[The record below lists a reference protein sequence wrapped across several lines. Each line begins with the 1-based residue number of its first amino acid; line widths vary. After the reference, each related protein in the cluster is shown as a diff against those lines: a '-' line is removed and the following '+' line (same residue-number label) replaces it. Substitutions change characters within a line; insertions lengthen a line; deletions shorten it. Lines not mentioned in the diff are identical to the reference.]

1 MDGLG
6 ISITGSNAGER
17 TGAVSSGSERTTPGS
32 VFVFTPTTYMSLR
45 FRSFKFVLE

>member
-6 ISITGSNAGER
+6 ISFTGSNTGER
-17 TGAVSSGSERTTPGS
+17 IGAVSSGSECTPPGS
-32 VFVFTPTTYMSLR
+32 VFVFTHTTYMSLR

>member
-17 TGAVSSGSERTTPGS
+17 TGAVSSGSECTTPGS